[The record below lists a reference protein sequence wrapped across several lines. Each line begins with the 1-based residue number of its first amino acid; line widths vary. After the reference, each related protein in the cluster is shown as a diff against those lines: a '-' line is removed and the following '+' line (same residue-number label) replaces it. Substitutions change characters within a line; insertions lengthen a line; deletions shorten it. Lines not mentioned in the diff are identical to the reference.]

1 MINFYTLM
9 IFKRISLFGYIF
21 VLLTINFDSA
31 FLKYITLNVD
41 ITLSLSS
48 SDKDNA
54 YNIKQIDI

>member
-9 IFKRISLFGYIF
+9 IFKRISLSRYIF